1 MRKIL
6 ITGVAG
12 FIGSNLASYLIN
24 LNKYKVIG
32 IDNLS
37 YGLIEQIPK
46 KVKFYHEDIRSKK
59 LSKIFKDVDTVF
71 HLAAKN
77 CISDCQANP
86 VETYDI
92 NVHGSVNIFQYAKE
106 NKVKKIIY
114 ADSSAVYEGIK
125 HFPSKENITAPL
137 SYYAL
142 SKKSASDFL
151 NGFANLNKIHAVAL
165 RYFNVYGVNQ
175 DYRRSIPPLMS
186 SLIIKLLTK
195 KKPII
200 YGDGRK
206 KRDFI
211 HVDDINDFHHILIEK
226 NMRKNYEVFN
236 LGSGVNYS
244 VNEIFLKIKDLLN
257 LSVNPVYKKD
267 LPGEAE
273 ENLADIK
280 LAKQLNWSP
289 KIKIDEGISEMIQ
302 HIKKNVIER

>member
-1 MRKIL
+1 M
-6 ITGVAG
+6 
-12 FIGSNLASYLIN
+12 
-24 LNKYKVIG
+24 
-32 IDNLS
+32 
-37 YGLIEQIPK
+37 
-46 KVKFYHEDIRSKK
+46 
-59 LSKIFKDVDTVF
+59 
-71 HLAAKN
+71 
-77 CISDCQANP
+77 
-86 VETYDI
+86 
-92 NVHGSVNIFQYAKE
+92 
-106 NKVKKIIY
+106 
-114 ADSSAVYEGIK
+114 
-125 HFPSKENITAPL
+125 
-137 SYYAL
+137 
-142 SKKSASDFL
+142 
-151 NGFANLNKIHAVAL
+151 NKIHAVAL